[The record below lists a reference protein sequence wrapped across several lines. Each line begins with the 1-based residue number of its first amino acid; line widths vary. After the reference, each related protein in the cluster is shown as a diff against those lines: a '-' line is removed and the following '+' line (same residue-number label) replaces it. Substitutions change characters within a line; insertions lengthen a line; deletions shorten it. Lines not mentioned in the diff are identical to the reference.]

1 MKTIAITSL
10 LGFLAIIGAGALALQ
25 WLERSFG
32 EVAVIV
38 AVAFV
43 VVMVFVVI
51 IMAGLS
57 LFTLAQ
63 SRIYAGT
70 IRDTADVNVANA
82 KNFGRMLSTSR
93 SGNSSSSREPELPMI
108 DAEWWDAGG
117 QPQLPAPQAQTQGR
131 LGSIGGTIRK
141 MLPGATSNETPMD
154 HAMPIQR
161 RDRRQPAGVP
171 DWGDDSQEYGD
182 RLIVS

>member
-10 LGFLAIIGAGALALQ
+10 LGVAGLITAGALALQ
-25 WLERSFG
+25 WLERAFG
-32 EVAVIV
+32 EVAVVV
-38 AVAFV
+38 AVAFI

-82 KNFGRMLSTSR
+82 KNFGRMLSASR
-93 SGNSSSSREPELPMI
+93 GGGGSREPELPMI
-108 DAEWWDAGG
+108 DAEWWDASGQHQLPEP
-117 QPQLPAPQAQTQGR
+117 QPQSR
-131 LGSIGGTIRK
+131 LSGIGGAIRK
-141 MLPGATSNETPMD
+141 MLPGSTETPMD

-161 RDRRQPAGVP
+161 RERRQPAGAA
-171 DWGDDSQEYGD
+171 DWGDDNQEYGD

>member
-10 LGFLAIIGAGALALQ
+10 LGFLAVIGAGALALQ

-38 AVAFV
+38 AVAFI
-43 VVMVFVVI
+43 VVMVFVVVV
-51 IMAGLS
+51 MAGLS

-82 KNFGRMLSTSR
+82 KNFGRMLSASR
-93 SGNSSSSREPELPMI
+93 GGNSSSREPELPMI
-108 DAEWWDAGG
+108 DAEWWDASA
-117 QPQLPAPQAQTQGR
+117 PQLPSPQAQPQGR
-131 LGSIGGTIRK
+131 LGGIGGTLRK
-141 MLPGATSNETPMD
+141 MLPMGSGETPMD
-154 HAMPIQR
+154 HAIPIQR
-161 RDRRQPAGVP
+161 RNRQPVGAA

>member
-10 LGFLAIIGAGALALQ
+10 LGVAGLIAAGALALQ
-25 WLERSFG
+25 WLDRAFG
-32 EVAVIV
+32 EVAVV
-38 AVAFV
+38 TAVAFV
-43 VVMVFVVI
+43 VVMAFVVV

-82 KNFGRMLSTSR
+82 KNFGRMLSASR
-93 SGNSSSSREPELPMI
+93 GGNSSSREPELPMI
-108 DAEWWDAGG
+108 DAEWWDASGQHQLPEP
-117 QPQLPAPQAQTQGR
+117 QPQSR
-131 LGSIGGTIRK
+131 LSGIGSTIRK
-141 MLPGATSNETPMD
+141 MLPGSTETPMD

-161 RDRRQPAGVP
+161 RERRQPAGAA
-171 DWGDDSQEYGD
+171 DWGDDNQEYGD

>member
-25 WLERSFG
+25 WLEHSFG

-38 AVAFV
+38 AVAFI

-82 KNFGRMLSTSR
+82 KNFGRMLSASR
-93 SGNSSSSREPELPMI
+93 GGNSSSREPELPMI
-108 DAEWWDAGG
+108 DAEWWDASGQHQLPEP
-117 QPQLPAPQAQTQGR
+117 QPQSR
-131 LGSIGGTIRK
+131 LSGIGSTIRK
-141 MLPGATSNETPMD
+141 MLPGSTETPLD

-161 RDRRQPAGVP
+161 RNRQPAGAV
-171 DWGDDSQEYGD
+171 DWGDDNQEYGD